1 MRRAVPLLV
10 AAVLLSACA
19 SGHRSSSG
27 SDVIDYRP
35 HVPRS
40 SVTPLANRRERRAGS
55 EAERLLKRV
64 PLPPGATRLENP
76 PPASDQLSRSG
87 LGVSTVSMT
96 ADRYSFWRVPESGP
110 AVIAFEKK
118 HMLAGLRGEGGG
130 SSPDGWRSEEFYGPV
145 VDGSPQR
152 AVSVT
157 VARFSGRLVLRLD
170 AGVSWIYPRSPSEV
184 VPAAVREIDIRDET
198 IDRRMTEPA
207 KVARI
212 VAWFDRLN
220 VVQPG
225 PTVGCMAIGG
235 SPIELVFRS
244 ASGARL
250 ADAVVPS
257 FPATNCDSIQFS
269 VGGKRQTSLIDA
281 TSGRRAFANRL
292 ARLLGVQFP
301 ER

>member
-1 MRRAVPLLV
+1 
-10 AAVLLSACA
+10 
-19 SGHRSSSG
+19 
-27 SDVIDYRP
+27 
-35 HVPRS
+35 
-40 SVTPLANRRERRAGS
+40 VTPLANRRARRAS
-55 EAERLLKRV
+55 REAERLLKRV